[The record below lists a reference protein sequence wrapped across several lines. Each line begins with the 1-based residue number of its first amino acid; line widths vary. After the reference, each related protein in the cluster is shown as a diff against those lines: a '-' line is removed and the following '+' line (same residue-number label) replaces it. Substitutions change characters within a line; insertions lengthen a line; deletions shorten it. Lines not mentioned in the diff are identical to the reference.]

1 MQAMTQEQRNYMIRR
16 LDEITQDKLDA
27 KRKELGLDGC
37 GPQPPTWGEVFEAI
51 RTGECVLKEE
61 TVDLRRAYLN
71 PDDVVWPKLDEIKAT
86 YEANKQALQEYREQL
101 QRERQK
107 VMDKFM
113 LAGVE
118 GAAEALEAY
127 AKV

>member
-1 MQAMTQEQRNYMIRR
+1 MQAMTNEQRNYMLQR
-16 LDEITQDKLDA
+16 LDEITQDKLEA
-27 KRKELGLDGC
+27 KRTELSLDGC
-37 GPQPPTWGEVFEAI
+37 GPKPPTWGEVFEAI
-51 RTGECVLKEE
+51 RTGECTLKEE
-61 TVDLRRAYLN
+61 TVYLRRPYLN
-71 PDDVVWPKLDEIKAT
+71 PSDVNWPKLDEMKAE
-86 YEANKQALQEYREQL
+86 YEANVQALQDYKEQL
-101 QRERQK
+101 QRERKK

>member
-1 MQAMTQEQRNYMIRR
+1 MQAMTQEQREYMIRR
-16 LDEITQDKLDA
+16 LDEISRDKLNA
-27 KRKELGLDGC
+27 KRTELGLDNG

-51 RTGECVLKEE
+51 KNGECTLKEE

-71 PDDVVWPKLDEIKAT
+71 PEDVVWPKLDEIKAQF
-86 YEANKQALQEYREQL
+86 EANKQALKDYQAQL
-101 QRERQK
+101 MTERQK

-118 GAAEALEAY
+118 GAAEALEAF
-127 AKV
+127 ARV

>member
-27 KRKELGLDGC
+27 KRTELGLDGC

-51 RTGECVLKEE
+51 RNGECTLKEE
-61 TVDLRRAYLN
+61 TVDLRRPYLN
-71 PDDVVWPKLDEIKAT
+71 PDDVTWPKLDEIKAT
-86 YEANKQALQEYREQL
+86 YEANKQALQDYKATL
-101 QRERQK
+101 AKERQK

-113 LAGVE
+113 LAGVD
-118 GAAEALEAY
+118 GAAEALEAF
-127 AKV
+127 AKA

>member
-51 RTGECVLKEE
+51 RAGECVLKEE
-61 TVDLRRAYLN
+61 TVDLRRPYLN
-71 PDDVVWPKLDEIKAT
+71 PDDVTWPKLEEIKAT
-86 YEANKQALQEYREQL
+86 YEANKQALQAYKDTL
-101 QRERQK
+101 AKERQK
-107 VMDKFM
+107 VMDKFI

-118 GAAEALEAY
+118 GAAEALETFAQ
-127 AKV
+127 A